1 MKTEKI
7 ITELLEQMTLDEKI
21 GMVHGNGLFQNK
33 GVERLGIP
41 SMKFS
46 DGPMG
51 VRNEFQN
58 DKWIPLGNTD
68 DYVSYLPSNSAIAS
82 TWDVNVAYEVGKVLG
97 AEARGRGKDMILAPG
112 INIKRS
118 PLCGRNFEY
127 LSEDPVLTAEMAV
140 ALIKGIQQNDV
151 AACVKHFVANN
162 QETNRLHVDTKV
174 NERTLQEIY
183 YPAFRQSVQKADVYS
198 VMGAYNRL
206 NGTYCCENNLLLKE
220 VLRDQWGFEGIVISD
235 WGAVHNT
242 LDAGQVALD
251 IEMSVFDNFDEYCL
265 AEPLKQRILDESV
278 DMACLEKYFN
288 VTVITQNVDN
298 LHERAGSSHVIH
310 LHGELTKV
318 TSTLQPNNP
327 NYIKEL
333 KPEEFEVKIGDLAA
347 DGSQF
352 RPFIVWFGESVPMIE
367 KAIEY
372 VETADVFLIIGTSL
386 NVYPAAGLLNYVP
399 RDVPV
404 YLIDPKEVP
413 IASDR
418 KVYAIRKGASDGME
432 ELKKNIGEIA
442 CT

>member
-1 MKTEKI
+1 MKNLVILTGAGMSAESGI
-7 ITELLEQMTLDEKI
+7 STFRDAGGLWDQYPVEQVATPE
-21 GMVHGNGLFQNK
+21 G
-33 GVERLGIP
+33 
-41 SMKFS
+41 
-46 DGPMG
+46 
-51 VRNEFQN
+51 
-58 DKWIPLGNTD
+58 
-68 DYVSYLPSNSAIAS
+68 YIANPQL
-82 TWDVNVAYEVGKVLG
+82 VVQFY
-97 AEARGRGKDMILAPG
+97 
-112 INIKRS
+112 
-118 PLCGRNFEY
+118 
-127 LSEDPVLTAEMAV
+127 
-140 ALIKGIQQNDV
+140 
-151 AACVKHFVANN
+151 
-162 QETNRLHVDTKV
+162 
-174 NERTLQEIY
+174 NERRKQLLQVK
-183 YPAFRQSVQKADVYS
+183 P
-198 VMGAYNRL
+198 NRGHEL
-206 NGTYCCENNLLLKE
+206 
-220 VLRDQWGFEGIVISD
+220 
-235 WGAVHNT
+235 
-242 LDAGQVALD
+242 VA
-251 IEMSVFDNFDEYCL
+251 E
-265 AEPLKQRILDESV
+265 
-278 DMACLEKYFN
+278 LEKYFN

-432 ELKKNIGEIA
+432 ELKKILVR
-442 CT
+442 